1 MKQALK
7 MNSEKILSEMKKSK
21 LVGKG
26 EAGFL
31 TGLKW
36 EFARKSKE
44 FPKYVV

>member
-1 MKQALK
+1 
-7 MNSEKILSEMKKSK
+7 MNPEKNPVRDKKSK

-31 TGLKW
+31 TELKW